1 METLF
6 VFIAATLYALG
17 LMIIPATLLAAIVLM
32 ICNIYCKKR
41 FGEPLFKRGED

>member
-1 METLF
+1 METLL

-17 LMIIPATLLAAIVLM
+17 LMIIPVTLLVGITLM

-41 FGEPLFKRGED
+41 FGESLFKQES

>member
-1 METLF
+1 METLL

-17 LMIIPATLLAAIVLM
+17 LIIIPSTLLAAIVLM

-41 FGEPLFKRGED
+41 FGESLFKRES